1 MVPGDGGEEEGGVK
15 VILFRKKNL
24 IGSKG
29 DEMGTF
35 MFAKKSSQ
43 RNMQISIKFTLKVLQ

>member
-15 VILFRKKNL
+15 VILFRKKNP

-35 MFAKKSSQ
+35 MFAKKCSQ